1 MFRIG
6 EFARLSRVSVKALR
20 YYDEI
25 GLLEPSYVDRFTSYR
40 YYLADQLPRLNRILA
55 LKDLGLS
62 LDEIATLLDG
72 DLPAEQIRGML
83 RMKQAEI
90 QHRVDAEGAR
100 LARVEARL
108 RQIEQEGAMPKYEV
122 VIKEVKPQMVM
133 GVRDIIATFPDVG
146 RLFGEVERYVA
157 QHGGKPSGACM
168 AIYYDD
174 GSNFTNIDAE
184 AATPVVAPLPE
195 SDRVKCHQIP
205 GVKTVAATLH
215 KGPYD
220 GLTEAYNALVSWTET
235 NGYRIV
241 GHSREVYLRG
251 HTDSDLKYPK
261 GSETDDPNQF
271 LTEIQF
277 PVEKK

>member
-6 EFARLSRVSVKALR
+6 GFATLSRVSVKALR

-25 GLLEPSYVDRFTSYR
+25 GLLEPSYVDRFTGYR

-55 LKDLGLS
+55 LRDLGLS

-72 DLPAEQIRGML
+72 DLSAEQIRGML
-83 RMKQAEI
+83 RMKWAEI
-90 QHRVDAEGAR
+90 QHRVDAERAR

-157 QHGGKPSGACM
+157 QRGGKPSGVCM

-174 GSNFTNIDAE
+174 GANFTNIDAE

-195 SDRVKCHQIP
+195 SDRVKYHQVP
-205 GVKTVAATLH
+205 GVKAVAATLH

-220 GLTEAYNALVSWTET
+220 GLGEAYNALVSWTEA

-241 GHSREVYLRG
+241 GHSREMYLRG

-261 GSETDDPNQF
+261 GSETNDPNEF